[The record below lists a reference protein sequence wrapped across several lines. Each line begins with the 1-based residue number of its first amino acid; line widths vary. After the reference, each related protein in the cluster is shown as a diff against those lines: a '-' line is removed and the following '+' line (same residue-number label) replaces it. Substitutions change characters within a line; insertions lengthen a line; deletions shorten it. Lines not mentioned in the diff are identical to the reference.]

1 VFCASVVD
9 TSIMVFVVVALVVI
23 EDRVE
28 AVRLVSVLVWLVPE

>member
-1 VFCASVVD
+1 
-9 TSIMVFVVVALVVI
+9 MVFVVVALVVI